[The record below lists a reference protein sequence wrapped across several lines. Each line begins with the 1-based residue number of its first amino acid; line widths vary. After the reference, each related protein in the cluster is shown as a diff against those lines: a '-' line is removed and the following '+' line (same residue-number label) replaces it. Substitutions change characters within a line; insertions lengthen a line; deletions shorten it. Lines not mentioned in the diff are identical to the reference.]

1 MLFTG
6 LETPLPSPFSVFFP
20 SASACDIYKSIF
32 PTEENVIT
40 PLKWTIWILDLQPF
54 DLLSTEKPKLQ
65 CLLHADYPSGDKKKK
80 KHWFFFYPNFPTA
93 SMQTVYR
100 HCSTTSSSCW
110 RQKWGFFAATDCYD
124 RHCLS
129 HFSPQPTLTPPVSC
143 DDLLLKSIFSIRG
156 EGGEYQTNSS
166 GCIQS
171 VMLLIT
177 NNLKNARTPICS

>member
-80 KHWFFFYPNFPTA
+80 SIDFSFTLISPLLLCKQSIDTVPLLLPPVEDKSEDFLQP
-93 SMQTVYR
+93 QTVM
-100 HCSTTSSSCW
+100 T
-110 RQKWGFFAATDCYD
+110 ATVCPI
-124 RHCLS
+124 
-129 HFSPQPTLTPPVSC
+129 SPPSLHLPLQ
-143 DDLLLKSIFSIRG
+143 FH
-156 EGGEYQTNSS
+156 
-166 GCIQS
+166 
-171 VMLLIT
+171 VMIY
-177 NNLKNARTPICS
+177 C